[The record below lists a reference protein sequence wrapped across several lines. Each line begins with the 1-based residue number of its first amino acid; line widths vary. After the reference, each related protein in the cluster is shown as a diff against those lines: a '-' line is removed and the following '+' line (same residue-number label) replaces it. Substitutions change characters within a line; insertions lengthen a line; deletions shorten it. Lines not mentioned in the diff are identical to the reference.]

1 MDYLGIVILFVVL
14 AVVAEPVRRLVEWVI
29 RRRRMA
35 KDGR

>member
-14 AVVAEPVRRLVEWVI
+14 AVVSEPIRRLVEWAI